1 MKNGAGEFCKAASK
15 VYASL
20 PERECQRL
28 RSRHAGTGESEDVMS
43 NKDIMKAGAKAFKK
57 IHNQVQ

>member
-1 MKNGAGEFCKAASK
+1 M
-15 VYASL
+15 
-20 PERECQRL
+20 ERESFVRLLARYMPHYQRQRL
-28 RSRHAGTGESEDVMS
+28 WSRHADTGESEDVMS